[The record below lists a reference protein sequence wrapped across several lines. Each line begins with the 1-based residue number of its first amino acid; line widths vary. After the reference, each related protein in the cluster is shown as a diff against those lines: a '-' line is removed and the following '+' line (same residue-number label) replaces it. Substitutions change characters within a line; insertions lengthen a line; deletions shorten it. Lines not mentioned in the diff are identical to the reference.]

1 MVVEFPAACPQ
12 TQKKRRK
19 ENRKTKDFLKEV
31 SMGIVDDSILGCVST
46 KSGKKRKEKRG
57 KTRDSGGSQHRRR

>member
-31 SMGIVDDSILGCVST
+31 SMGVVDSILGCVST
-46 KSGKKRKEKRG
+46 NTGKKIKEKRG